1 MEITEAKKEL
11 EGIMPNAKK
20 IKDLSGNEITLPV
33 ITLGIELKIMHQV
46 FDLIELGGYKDD
58 GSDMPALSEMLLQG
72 FRKDKESGIV
82 LEIVSILIGKPANWL
97 LDNVDTTIL
106 VGVLLPFF
114 VTRIN
119 QLTGALGGIGTQKPT
134 TPLPS

>member
-119 QLTGALGGIGTQKPT
+119 QLTEVLGGTGTQKPT

>member
-11 EGIMPNAKK
+11 EGIMPNAKT
-20 IKDLSGNEITLPV
+20 IKDLSGNEITLPI
-33 ITLGIELKIMHQV
+33 ITLGKELKIV
-46 FDLIELGGYKDD
+46 KLFFDLIELGGYKDD
-58 GSDMPALSEMLLQG
+58 GSDMPGLSELFLQG
-72 FRKDKESGIV
+72 FRKDKENN
-82 LEIVSILIGKPANWL
+82 LLMEIVSIVIGKPQEWL
-97 LDNVDTTIL
+97 LDNTDISL
-106 VGVLLPFF
+106 LIGVLLPFF